1 MRHAIRRAATLS
13 TANMGQPL
21 SGSNNQGENEKRK
34 SRRDAMVYQAGTSTV
49 QGTVLEV
56 DDSSLLV
63 RIGRGRVRLDVSDIL
78 DCVITNDTD
87 RNVVRRGDRVALA
100 VAPGTADYFQI

>member
-1 MRHAIRRAATLS
+1 
-13 TANMGQPL
+13 MGQPL

>member
-1 MRHAIRRAATLS
+1 
-13 TANMGQPL
+13 
-21 SGSNNQGENEKRK
+21 
-34 SRRDAMVYQAGTSTV
+34 MVYQAGTSTV